1 MEFIDQAERINPCP
15 PNWYRH
21 HRGLALYGLGQYAE
35 ASAVFEGMIAR
46 PKYVGRY
53 LAASYAQSGRP
64 TEAKATAAAAMSL
77 EPGFNLRRYAAVEP
91 YRSSAALDYMI
102 AGMRNAGLPA

>member
-1 MEFIDQAERINPCP
+1 M
-15 PNWYRH
+15 
-21 HRGLALYGLGQYAE
+21 GLYAE
-35 ASAVFEGMIAR
+35 VSAIFERMVVR

-64 TEAKATAAAAMSL
+64 AEAKAAAAEALKM
-77 EPGFNLRRYAAVEP
+77 EPGFNLRRYAMVEP
-91 YRSSAALDYMI
+91 YRSSLDLDRMM